1 MSKVRIARSL
11 HELELP
17 EKHNNFIRM
26 CVDKISVL
34 SYVDRIILFGSCAK
48 GLADEN
54 SDIDLFIVTKSSLA
68 DDSEEMYRLYYQS
81 TEDIPLSDYICCD
94 ILTASKND
102 FEQETT
108 PLIRS
113 VRREGIELNGL
124 L

>member
-1 MSKVRIARSL
+1 MRIVRSL
-11 HELELP
+11 RELELP
-17 EKHNNFIRM
+17 EKHSNFIRLYF
-26 CVDKISVL
+26 DKISAL
-34 SYVDRIILFGSCAK
+34 NYVDRIILFGSCAK
-48 GLADEN
+48 GQVDEN
-54 SDIDLFIVTKSSLA
+54 SDIDLFIVTKTGLA

-102 FEQETT
+102 FEQEAT

-113 VRREGIELNGL
+113 VRREGVELSGL